1 MTAPTGSAF
10 SDIILAALN
19 TSTVIG
25 GRCVMLRAVYTDDTR
40 RDMTVTVERY
50 ELTEGQD
57 GALAVSTVEQMQ
69 LFPSPVAPVVT
80 VTSAQPEVPPV
91 PDVLPVA
98 AEPDPTVTWM
108 PAVAV
113 TDTAGV
119 S

>member
-1 MTAPTGSAF
+1 MTTAGSSVF

-19 TSTVIG
+19 TSTVIDDK
-25 GRCVMLRAVYTDDTR
+25 CVMLRAVYTDDTR

-50 ELTEGQD
+50 ELTEGVD

-69 LFPSPVAPVVT
+69 LFPSPVAPVIT
-80 VTSAQPEVPPV
+80 VTPAQPDVVPA
-91 PDVLPVA
+91 PDSPAVA
-98 AEPDPTVTWM
+98 TEPDPTVTWM

-113 TDTAGV
+113 TDPAGV

>member
-1 MTAPTGSAF
+1 MTAPTISMF

-19 TSTVIG
+19 TSTVIDG
-25 GRCVMLRAVYTDDTR
+25 KCVMLRAVYTDDTR

-50 ELTEGQD
+50 ELTEGED
-57 GALAVSTVEQMQ
+57 GALSVSSIEQMQ
-69 LFPSPVAPVVT
+69 LFPSPVAPVIT
-80 VTSAQPEVPPV
+80 VTPAQQDVAPV
-91 PDVLPVA
+91 PDSPVVT

>member
-1 MTAPTGSAF
+1 MTAAGSSVF

-19 TSTVIG
+19 TSTVIDG
-25 GRCVMLRAVYTDDTR
+25 KCVMLRAVYTDDTR

-50 ELTEGQD
+50 ELTEGED
-57 GALAVSTVEQMQ
+57 GALSVSTIEQMQ
-69 LFPSPVAPVVT
+69 LFPSPVAPVIT
-80 VTSAQPEVPPV
+80 VTAVQPEVPSS
-91 PDVLPVA
+91 PDSPAVA
-98 AEPDPTVTWM
+98 TEPEPTVTWM